1 LTPVGPSA
9 IRPRGW
15 VHTGQGKKPF
25 VAPRALSTG
34 EVRNLVGE
42 FVRGA
47 RRARAAG
54 ADGVEL
60 HAANGYLL
68 AQFLSPTTNRRVD
81 AYGGSAENRARIVI
95 EVARA
100 TAAEIGAGRVGV
112 RISPG
117 NAENDIHD
125 HDDETY
131 LVLAG
136 HLRELE
142 LAYLHLRARPEQ
154 DIVGRLRR
162 LWPDRLILN
171 QGFGNTP
178 TTREKAAR
186 VLESGLADAVT
197 IGRHFLANPDL
208 PRRWA
213 EGAPLNDIRPALLYT
228 GGADGYTDY
237 PVLPPSDAH
246 QRVTA

>member
-1 LTPVGPSA
+1 
-9 IRPRGW
+9 
-15 VHTGQGKKPF
+15 
-25 VAPRALSTG
+25 
-34 EVRNLVGE
+34 
-42 FVRGA
+42 
-47 RRARAAG
+47 
-54 ADGVEL
+54 
-60 HAANGYLL
+60 
-68 AQFLSPTTNRRVD
+68 
-81 AYGGSAENRARIVI
+81 
-95 EVARA
+95 
-100 TAAEIGAGRVGV
+100 
-112 RISPG
+112 
-117 NAENDIHD
+117 
-125 HDDETY
+125 
-131 LVLAG
+131 
-136 HLRELE
+136 LE